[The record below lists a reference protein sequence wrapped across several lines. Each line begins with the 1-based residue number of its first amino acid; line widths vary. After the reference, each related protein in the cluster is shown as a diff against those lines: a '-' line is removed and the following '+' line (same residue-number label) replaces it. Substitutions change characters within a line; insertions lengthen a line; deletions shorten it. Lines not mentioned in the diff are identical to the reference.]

1 VHNRIH
7 APSLKVVAAAAA
19 AAAAAAVCIFVQWQQ
34 AVHHYTSALKCT
46 REPQQEA
53 ALLGKRSEALCK

>member
-1 VHNRIH
+1 MW
-7 APSLKVVAAAAA
+7 L
-19 AAAAAAVCIFVQWQQ
+19 QWQQ

-53 ALLGKRSEALCK
+53 ALLGKRSGALCK